1 MNSLSQVIKGWED
14 MKLSFLSEHLPLIS
28 LVIGVALLLFLN
40 IKLKI
45 NSILALIFS
54 AIVVGFINGMKPVAI
69 LETIKE
75 GLGSTLGSLALII
88 GFGAVLGKLMVDS
101 GAAQRIASTLIN
113 KFGAKHVQWAL
124 IIVGAVFCIS
134 VFYEVAFMI
143 LAPLV
148 ISIAVE
154 AKTSFMKLAI
164 TMVAATTLSH
174 SIFPPQAGPTALV
187 DAYNA
192 DMGMVYILGI
202 IVFIPSVFMAG
213 IVLPKFMKN
222 MDYPV
227 PPLLKKNKV
236 FSESEMPSFGMSLF
250 IPLIP
255 AILISISTILSLFIT
270 EDTLLHE
277 TVTFLGSAEIS
288 LIIAILTAIVIFGL
302 RKDKNMD
309 DMMKTFESGLKG
321 VATIIFI
328 VGAGGAFKEVIL
340 EANVGNYIADIMK
353 DTNISPLIMAWLITA
368 LIRIATGQGVVS
380 AITAAGIVGPLIPTF
395 NVSPV
400 LMVLATAVGSNT
412 ITHVNDA
419 SFWLFKEY
427 FNISIKDTFKTW
439 GVLLLTTSITGLIVV
454 LILDLFM

>member
-1 MNSLSQVIKGWED
+1 M
-14 MKLSFLSEHLPLIS
+14 SFLSEHLPLIS

-88 GFGAVLGKLMVDS
+88 GFGAVLGKLMVNS

-124 IIVGAVFCIS
+124 IIVGAVFGIS

-302 RKDKNMD
+302 RKGKNMD

-454 LILDLFM
+454 LTLDLFM

>member
-1 MNSLSQVIKGWED
+1 

-124 IIVGAVFCIS
+124 IIVGAVFGIS

-154 AKTSFMKLAI
+154 AKTPFMKLAI

-302 RKDKNMD
+302 RKGKNMD

-419 SFWLFKEY
+419 SF
-427 FNISIKDTFKTW
+427 
-439 GVLLLTTSITGLIVV
+439 
-454 LILDLFM
+454 

>member
-1 MNSLSQVIKGWED
+1 M
-14 MKLSFLSEHLPLIS
+14 SFLSEHLPLIS

-88 GFGAVLGKLMVDS
+88 GFGAVLGKLMMDS

-124 IIVGAVFCIS
+124 IIVGAVFGIS

-154 AKTSFMKLAI
+154 AKTPFMKLAI

-302 RKDKNMD
+302 RKGKNMD

-380 AITAAGIVGPLIPTF
+380 AVTAAGIVGPLIPTF

>member
-1 MNSLSQVIKGWED
+1 

-124 IIVGAVFCIS
+124 IIVGAVFGIS

-202 IVFIPSVFMAG
+202 IVFIPSVFMSG

-255 AILISISTILSLFIT
+255 AILISLSTILSLFIT

-302 RKDKNMD
+302 RKGKNMD

>member
-1 MNSLSQVIKGWED
+1 

-69 LETIKE
+69 LDTIKE

-113 KFGAKHVQWAL
+113 KFGAKHVHWAL
-124 IIVGAVFCIS
+124 IIVGAVFGIS

-154 AKTSFMKLAI
+154 AKTPFMKLAI

-202 IVFIPSVFMAG
+202 IVFVPSVIMAG
-213 IVLPKFMKN
+213 VVLPKFMKK

-270 EDTLLHE
+270 EDTLLH
-277 TVTFLGSAEIS
+277 
-288 LIIAILTAIVIFGL
+288 
-302 RKDKNMD
+302 D
-309 DMMKTFESGLKG
+309 
-321 VATIIFI
+321 
-328 VGAGGAFKEVIL
+328 
-340 EANVGNYIADIMK
+340 
-353 DTNISPLIMAWLITA
+353 
-368 LIRIATGQGVVS
+368 
-380 AITAAGIVGPLIPTF
+380 
-395 NVSPV
+395 
-400 LMVLATAVGSNT
+400 AV
-412 ITHVNDA
+412 
-419 SFWLFKEY
+419 
-427 FNISIKDTFKTW
+427 
-439 GVLLLTTSITGLIVV
+439 
-454 LILDLFM
+454 

>member
-1 MNSLSQVIKGWED
+1 

-124 IIVGAVFCIS
+124 IIVGAVFGIS

-154 AKTSFMKLAI
+154 AKTPFMKLAI

-227 PPLLKKNKV
+227 PPLLKKNKI

-302 RKDKNMD
+302 RKGKNMD

>member
-1 MNSLSQVIKGWED
+1 

-101 GAAQRIASTLIN
+101 VAAQRIASTLIN

-124 IIVGAVFCIS
+124 IIVGAVFGIS

-154 AKTSFMKLAI
+154 AKTPFMKLAI

-302 RKDKNMD
+302 RKGKNMD